1 MTNFTRHEEFYIFQR
16 FAKSKTVALTAALRR
31 VTQNLANFNISLIIP
46 LLAWSGQAKSKSL
59 QICHLNMIMV
69 AQLQCVSQRLTYAQ
83 AAT

>member
-1 MTNFTRHEEFYIFQR
+1 MTNFTRHEEFYIFQH
-16 FAKSKTVALTAALRR
+16 FSKPKTVTLAADLKRS
-31 VTQNLANFNISLIIP
+31 TLNPANFNISLIIL